1 MTWRRLLVAV
11 VVLAAVDRVEPGIL
25 HSLEEARY
33 EDPQRVFRF
42 ENSDLFG
49 LGPLVSYW
57 REHPKGRQP
66 RVVFL
71 GNSVTYGY
79 LLPASA
85 ALPAHYQRLD
95 PGEKVYNAGIN
106 GFEMGSALLI
116 AKASIDAADSFFV
129 LSHTDSTANP
139 RLPLLIPVSEDDRRR
154 FSLTAP
160 DALEQWLSTGAN
172 HWRLYRD
179 SYRLQ
184 AAFFGTATRQYLY
197 LNKGRL
203 ARAVVRPLGAQ
214 ALPAAAA
221 PLPAPMVQVPRMAE
235 SPDAASVA
243 AWRRERP
250 LLWEF
255 GDLVAGARKQLTV
268 LHLPGHSV
276 AMSDEAIGGFN
287 HAFAPYARVM
297 VLDVPA
303 ALTLDRLHL
312 TNEGAAQVAR
322 ARWEARGR

>member
-203 ARAVVRPLGAQ
+203 ARAVVGAPGGPTQAPPFRRPWC
-214 ALPAAAA
+214 
-221 PLPAPMVQVPRMAE
+221 RSRE
-235 SPDAASVA
+235 
-243 AWRRERP
+243 WRRAPTRP
-250 LLWEF
+250 VWPR
-255 GDLVAGARKQLTV
+255 GGAS
-268 LHLPGHSV
+268 GHCCGS
-276 AMSDEAIGGFN
+276 SGTWW
-287 HAFAPYARVM
+287 P
-297 VLDVPA
+297 
-303 ALTLDRLHL
+303 
-312 TNEGAAQVAR
+312 
-322 ARWEARGR
+322 ARGSSSRCCTFPATPWRCPTRPSGGSIMLLPPTRG